1 MVPDIV
7 CLAKALGGGVPCG
20 AIGGTAEVMDAITAG
35 TYEQVGTFNGNPL
48 TMAAAK
54 ATLLEVLTPAAY
66 AHFDELREELAA
78 PRPPHPRA
86 PPPAR
91 LRRAR
96 SAPRGRS
103 CSRPTP
109 IGNYRDF
116 CRYDA
121 RYGHA
126 HWLYQH
132 NGGVFLPP
140 WGKMEQW
147 TLSVQHGPAEVELAA
162 TNLERFVRDL
172 RP

>member
-1 MVPDIV
+1 M
-7 CLAKALGGGVPCG
+7 
-20 AIGGTAEVMDAITAG
+20 
-35 TYEQVGTFNGNPL
+35 F
-48 TMAAAK
+48 
-54 ATLLEVLTPAAY
+54 
-66 AHFDELREELAA
+66 
-78 PRPPHPRA
+78 
-86 PPPAR
+86 
-91 LRRAR
+91 
-96 SAPRGRS
+96 S
-103 CSRPTP
+103 PTP
-109 IGNYRDF
+109 ICNYRDF

-147 TLSVQHGPAEVELAA
+147 TLSVQHGPTEVELAA